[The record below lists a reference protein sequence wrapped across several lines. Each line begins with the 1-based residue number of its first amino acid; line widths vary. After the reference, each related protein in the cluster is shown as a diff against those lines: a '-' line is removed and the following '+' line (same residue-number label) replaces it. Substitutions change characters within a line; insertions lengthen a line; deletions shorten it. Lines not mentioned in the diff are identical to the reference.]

1 MIMHNMKKVYL
12 SILFKNMV
20 EYDVGGHN
28 LNDDQVGDQ
37 RRHHVATN
45 IIMTIMAIIM
55 MTRWATHQ
63 MDLSKACQEMSIAS
77 RMRIPWVRRGF
88 AKICVCL

>member
-1 MIMHNMKKVYL
+1 MHNIKKVYL
-12 SILFKNMV
+12 SILFKNVV
-20 EYDVGGHN
+20 EYDVDYHN
-28 LNDDQVGDQ
+28 IDDDQVGD
-37 RRHHVATN
+37 HSTTN
-45 IIMTIMAIIM
+45 ITIIMTITAIIM

-88 AKICVCL
+88 AKIYICL

>member
-1 MIMHNMKKVYL
+1 MHNIKKVYL
-12 SILFKNMV
+12 SILFKDIV
-20 EYDVGGHN
+20 EYDVDDHN
-28 LNDDQVGDQ
+28 IDDDQVGD
-37 RRHHVATN
+37 HSTTN
-45 IIMTIMAIIM
+45 ITIIGTIMAIIM

-88 AKICVCL
+88 AKICICL